1 MRNWRVVRILGVMSV
16 LSLFLLWNCSGLLD
30 SQPDSSLQVK
40 IATTENFQ
48 PGIAQS
54 LGKVVAGQQA
64 VTDSLGLISTGMVS
78 FTPSSF
84 VVELQELV
92 LYTEYVE
99 TPSGEWVGGYE
110 GAGKQINIELN
121 REVDL
126 INQGSLE
133 ALIQESVSIDSA
145 KFGDYVGIN
154 MEIGDSATVS
164 GELDLNNRTYTFTD
178 LRVPMGWGSF
188 NSLIPDHLAIADTT
202 APTIQVLIDAEN
214 AFQLENS
221 EENTTDVAIDT
232 SGTNIDFKSVIIFP
246 YAGTDAPTVEKYR
259 ITWGSATELKYYIEV
274 VALLDPDGTLMNVG
288 WRNIYTNGFSLNA
301 AYGHHIQPAYIWAAG
316 ISQNEDG
323 SYAIV
328 DHYTSS
334 DVLDRVTSFP
344 AFSLGE
350 HSGTFTYG
358 TGDNAM
364 EVSYSAVKMTE

>member
-1 MRNWRVVRILGVMSV
+1 MSV